1 MSHKYPGKLILF
13 EGCEGAGKST
23 LIRALGEI
31 LRTRICDVVETKE
44 PRGSARDILLNPSHP
59 LTPQEELT
67 IFIDGRAE
75 HFSETIIPALER
87 GDIVLCD
94 RSTYSTI
101 AYQHYGRGLDL
112 TDILVRDAKA
122 RQNVGF
128 DLIILLDINPEI
140 GLKRKKPETRFELEA
155 INFHHCVRN
164 GYLEQAQNDPEG
176 KWAVIDA
183 SKPAEKIFN
192 EARQA
197 ILEFLNLILQASP
210 LASKRLSLR

>member
-23 LIRALGEI
+23 LIGALGEI
-31 LRTRICDVVETKE
+31 LRNRVCDVVETKE
-44 PRGSARDILLNPSHP
+44 PRGRARDILLNPNHP

-67 IFIDGRAE
+67 IFIDGRTD
-75 HFSETIIPALER
+75 HFSEIIIPALER
-87 GDIVLCD
+87 GDVVLCD

-112 TDILVRDAKA
+112 NDILVRDAKA

-140 GLKRKKPETRFELEA
+140 GLKRKNPETRFELEA
-155 INFHHCVRN
+155 IDFHERVRN
-164 GYLEQAQNDPEG
+164 GYLQQTQNDNNG
-176 KWAVIDA
+176 KWKIIDA
-183 SKPAEKIFN
+183 AKNVDHVFL
-192 EARQA
+192 EALDA
-197 ILEFLNLILQASP
+197 ILKLL
-210 LASKRLSLR
+210 SKNTVEGGQK

>member
-23 LIRALGEI
+23 LIRALGKI
-31 LRTRICDVVETKE
+31 LRNINYNVVETRE
-44 PRGSARDILLNPSHP
+44 PSGHARDILLNPNHP
-59 LTPQEELT
+59 LMPQEELT

-75 HFSETIIPALER
+75 HFSEIIIPALKR

-112 TDILVRDAKA
+112 TDILIRDAQA
-122 RQNVGF
+122 RKNVNF

-140 GLKRKKPETRFELEA
+140 GLKRKKPETRFELE
-155 INFHHCVRN
+155 IISFHYRVRN
-164 GYLEQAQNDPEG
+164 GYLEQARSDPDK
-176 KWAVIDA
+176 KWVIIDA
-183 SKPAEKIFN
+183 SLPFEAVKIRVL
-192 EARQA
+192 EALIMA
-197 ILEFLNLILQASP
+197 ILGRGK
-210 LASKRLSLR
+210 LA

>member
-1 MSHKYPGKLILF
+1 MSHEYPGRLILF

-31 LRTRICDVVETKE
+31 LRNRVCDVIETKE
-44 PRGSARDILLNPSHP
+44 PRGRAREILLNPNYS
-59 LTPQEELT
+59 LTPEEELA

-75 HFSETIIPALER
+75 HFSEIVIPALKR

-128 DLIILLDINPEI
+128 DLIVLLDVNPGI
-140 GLKRKKPETRFELEA
+140 GLKRKKPETRFELEVM
-155 INFHHCVRN
+155 NFHYCVRN

-176 KWAVIDA
+176 KWVVIDA
-183 SKPAEKIFN
+183 SKSAEAVLS
-192 EARQA
+192 EALDT
-197 ILEFLNLILQASP
+197 IVEFLNERSEQE
-210 LASKRLSLR
+210 K

>member
-31 LRTRICDVVETKE
+31 LRNRVHDTYETKE
-44 PRGSARDILLNPSHP
+44 PRGHARDILLNPDHF
-59 LTPQEELT
+59 LTPREELA

-75 HFSETIIPALER
+75 NFSEIIIPALKR

-94 RSTYSTI
+94 RSSPSTI

-112 TDILVRDAKA
+112 TDILIRDAKA
-122 RQNVGF
+122 RQNIDF

-140 GLKRKKPETRFELEA
+140 GLERKKPETRFELEA

-164 GYLEQAQNDPEG
+164 GYLEQAENDPDG
-176 KWAVIDA
+176 KWVIIDA
-183 SKPAEKIFN
+183 AKDADAVCL
-192 EARQA
+192 EALVA
-197 ILEFLNLILQASP
+197 IYKLLI
-210 LASKRLSLR
+210 KTDYRG

>member
-1 MSHKYPGKLILF
+1 MPYKYPGKLILF

-23 LIRALGEI
+23 LIIALGEI
-31 LRTRICDVVETKE
+31 LRKRGHNVIETKE
-44 PRGSARDILLNPSHP
+44 PSGRARDILLDPDHF
-59 LTPQEELT
+59 LTPKEELE
-67 IFIDGRAE
+67 IFINDRAE
-75 HFSETIIPALER
+75 HFSEIVIPALKQ

-140 GLKRKKPETRFELEA
+140 GLVRKKPETRFELEA

-164 GYLEQAQNDPEG
+164 GYLEQAENDPDG
-176 KWAVIDA
+176 KWVIIDA
-183 SKPAEKIFN
+183 SKSADEVLS
-192 EARQA
+192 EAQKA
-197 ILEFLNLILQASP
+197 TLKFLNE
-210 LASKRLSLR
+210 RE

>member
-23 LIRALGEI
+23 LIEILGNI
-31 LRTRICDVVETKE
+31 LRTKVGNVVETRE
-44 PRGSARDILLNPSHP
+44 PRGRARDILLNPNHP

-67 IFIDGRAE
+67 IFIDGRAA
-75 HFSETIIPALER
+75 HFSEIVIPALKL
-87 GDIVLCD
+87 GYVVLCD

-112 TDILVRDAKA
+112 DDILIRDAKA

-140 GLKRKKPETRFELEA
+140 GLQRKKPETRFELET

-164 GYLEQAQNDPEG
+164 GYLELAENDPDG
-176 KWAVIDA
+176 NWVIIDA
-183 SKPAEKIFN
+183 TKNPDVVFL
-192 EARQA
+192 EALEA
-197 ILEFLNLILQASP
+197 ILKLL
-210 LASKRLSLR
+210 SKSTGNRRQDES

>member
-23 LIRALGEI
+23 LIKALGDT
-31 LRTRICDVVETKE
+31 LRKREYNVVETKE
-44 PRGSARDILLNPSHP
+44 PRGHARDILQNPDHF
-59 LTPQEELT
+59 LTPKEELT

-75 HFSETIIPALER
+75 HFSEIIIPALKR
-87 GDIVLCD
+87 GDTVLCD

-112 TDILVRDAKA
+112 TDILVRDAQA
-122 RQNVGF
+122 RKNINF
-128 DLIILLDINPEI
+128 DLVILLDIDPEI

-164 GYLEQAQNDPEG
+164 GYLEQAESDPDG
-176 KWAVIDA
+176 KWVIIDA
-183 SKPAEKIFN
+183 AKDADAVCL
-192 EARQA
+192 EALVA
-197 ILEFLNLILQASP
+197 VYKLLIKANYGGRI
-210 LASKRLSLR
+210 A

>member
-1 MSHKYPGKLILF
+1 MHKYPGKLILA

-31 LRTRICDVVETKE
+31 LRKRNCIVVETKE
-44 PRGSARDILLNPSHP
+44 PRGHARDILLDPNHP

-75 HFSETIIPALER
+75 HFSEIVIPALKR

-128 DLIILLDINPEI
+128 DLIILLDIDPEI

-155 INFHHCVRN
+155 IRFHHCVRN
-164 GYLEQAQNDPEG
+164 GYLEQAQDDPDD
-176 KWAVIDA
+176 KWVIIDA
-183 SKPAEKIFN
+183 SKSAEKVLSEVCEIIFKLLYG
-192 EARQA
+192 R
-197 ILEFLNLILQASP
+197 
-210 LASKRLSLR
+210 R

>member
-23 LIRALGEI
+23 LIIALGEI
-31 LRTRICDVVETKE
+31 LRNRVCDVVETKE
-44 PRGSARDILLNPSHP
+44 PRGHARDILLDPDHF
-59 LTPQEELT
+59 LTPKEELA

-75 HFSETIIPALER
+75 HFSEIIIPALLR

-112 TDILVRDAKA
+112 TDIIVRDAKA
-122 RQNVGF
+122 RQNVNF

-140 GLKRKKPETRFELEA
+140 GLRRKKPETHFELEA

-164 GYLEQAQNDPEG
+164 GYLEQAENDPDG
-176 KWAVIDA
+176 KWIVIDA
-183 SKPAEKIFN
+183 SKPAN
-192 EARQA
+192 EVLDETYKA
-197 ILEFLNLILQASP
+197 ILEFLLYKNRGQG
-210 LASKRLSLR
+210 

>member
-1 MSHKYPGKLILF
+1 MQPTYPGKLILF

-23 LIRALGEI
+23 LIKVLGNI
-31 LRTRICDVVETKE
+31 LRTKVGNVVETKE
-44 PRGSARDILLNPSHP
+44 PRGRARDILLNPNHP

-75 HFSETIIPALER
+75 HFSEIVIPALQL
-87 GDIVLCD
+87 GYVVLCD

-112 TDILVRDAKA
+112 DDILIRDAKA

-140 GLKRKKPETRFELEA
+140 GFERKKPETRFELEA
-155 INFHHCVRN
+155 INFHHRVRN
-164 GYLEQAQNDPEG
+164 GYLEQAQSDLDG
-176 KWAVIDA
+176 RWVIIDA
-183 SKPAEKIFN
+183 TKNPDLVFL
-192 EARQA
+192 EALDA
-197 ILEFLNLILQASP
+197 ILKLL
-210 LASKRLSLR
+210 SKNTNNRRQR

>member
-1 MSHKYPGKLILF
+1 MPHKYPGKLILF

-31 LRTRICDVVETKE
+31 LRNRVHDTFETKE
-44 PRGSARDILLNPSHP
+44 PRGRARDILLNPDHF
-59 LTPQEELT
+59 LTPREELA

-75 HFSETIIPALER
+75 HFSEIIIPALKR

-94 RSTYSTI
+94 RSSPSTI

-112 TDILVRDAKA
+112 TDILVKDAKA

-140 GLKRKKPETRFELEA
+140 GLERKKPETRFELEA

-164 GYLEQAQNDPEG
+164 GYLEQAENDPDG
-176 KWAVIDA
+176 KWVIIDA
-183 SKPAEKIFN
+183 AKGADAVYL
-192 EARQA
+192 EALVA
-197 ILEFLNLILQASP
+197 IYKLLI
-210 LASKRLSLR
+210 KTDYRG